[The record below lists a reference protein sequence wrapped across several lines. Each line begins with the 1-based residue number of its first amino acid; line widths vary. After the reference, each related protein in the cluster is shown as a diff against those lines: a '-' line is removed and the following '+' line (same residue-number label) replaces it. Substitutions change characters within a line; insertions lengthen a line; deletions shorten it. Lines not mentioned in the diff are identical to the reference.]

1 MKKVRFYF
9 LNFFGFVIISFSFY
23 SSSVFATCQFWT
35 AETPNM
41 LTHHFDFGNIV
52 VPPNAPVGT
61 ILASQSKGENGD
73 VHIYCATGGTIHY
86 WMNSPWVTLTN
97 VNNTYATNIPGVG
110 VRIAARGGDWW
121 FSAADGNPVTM
132 PSLVNFFSGFVV
144 FQIIKTGDINYGGSL
159 NSGLAGY
166 ISDDFGT
173 HAVEV
178 MLSNA
183 TISLPVCDLN
193 GGNPIDID
201 FGSAIA
207 ITDVASE
214 KIEKNIDYKI
224 TCSYDNYGLKIKILG
239 TGASFNSYLLQ
250 TNINELGIKFKV
262 DKMDYPLNT
271 NFNFTS
277 AAAKPVLK
285 AILTQQAGSHLPTG
299 DFTASA
305 TMRLEYQ

>member
-1 MKKVRFYF
+1 
-9 LNFFGFVIISFSFY
+9 
-23 SSSVFATCQFWT
+23 
-35 AETPNM
+35 
-41 LTHHFDFGNIV
+41 
-52 VPPNAPVGT
+52 
-61 ILASQSKGENGD
+61 
-73 VHIYCATGGTIHY
+73 Y
-86 WMNSPWVTLTN
+86 WMSSPWVTLTN
-97 VNNTYATNIPGVG
+97 VDNTYATNIPGVG
-110 VRIAARGGDWW
+110 IRLGARGGDWW

-132 PSLVNFFSGFVV
+132 PPLMNFQSGHVQFEV
-144 FQIIKTGDINYGGSL
+144 IKTGDINYGGSL

-207 ITDVASE
+207 VTDVTSE
-214 KIEKNIDYKI
+214 KIERTIDYKI

-239 TGASFNSYLLQ
+239 VGASFNNDFLR

-262 DKMDYPLNT
+262 DEMDYPLNT

-305 TMRLEYQ
+305 TMRVEYQ